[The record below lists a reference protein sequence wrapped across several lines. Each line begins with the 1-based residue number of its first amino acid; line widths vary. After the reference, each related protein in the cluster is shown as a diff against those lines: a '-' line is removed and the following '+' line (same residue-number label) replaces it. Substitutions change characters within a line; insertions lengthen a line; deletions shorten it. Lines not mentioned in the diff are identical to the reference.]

1 MAFGCDLDFLIVIR
15 WQESLKIINWC
26 KIAAV
31 NSAYYPICDL
41 VISKTRWKCRV
52 HSQRAFCT
60 PGPEYI
66 EQSLATGLWKFTW
79 TSARSFV
86 SMGWS
91 YHVFQ
96 DSHGTHCEF
105 ASPKRW
111 PSYIKTQK
119 DSNLPWGKSFIDS
132 QFLVS
137 PLWIL
142 WSSFWNQLLEGLFF
156 TASQV
161 QLSRRASAKVP
172 PHRSANWVVEL
183 PMNEYHT
190 TTHHPVNH
198 SGMKLG
204 MVGLLVD
211 YYMIWMY
218 IFLEFLVWGTWKE
231 IKILDACETSTPPTS
246 TPRGEA
252 NWRWLLPEQHHGDGS
267 FITFERNLFKVS
279 WVKKMPNSRLEA
291 CNNLIETASDCL
303 TTAGY
308 ESTTKKTTNNLRD
321 RISFVYCIFIFM
333 TFISKLRIFSST
345 EIQLF

>member
-1 MAFGCDLDFLIVIR
+1 MTF
-15 WQESLKIINWC
+15 
-26 KIAAV
+26 
-31 NSAYYPICDL
+31 
-41 VISKTRWKCRV
+41 V
-52 HSQRAFCT
+52 HQNPKGF
-60 PGPEYI
+60 
-66 EQSLATGLWKFTW
+66 QFTL
-79 TSARSFV
+79 RQV
-86 SMGWS
+86 
-91 YHVFQ
+91 
-96 DSHGTHCEF
+96 
-105 ASPKRW
+105 
-111 PSYIKTQK
+111 
-119 DSNLPWGKSFIDS
+119 IDS

-137 PLWIL
+137 PLWIH
-142 WSSFWNQLLEGLFF
+142 WSSFWNQLLEDLFF

-161 QLSRRASAKVP
+161 QPSRRASAKVP

-190 TTHHPVNH
+190 TTHRPVNH

-279 WVKKMPNSRLEA
+279 WAKKMPNSWLEA